1 MWVIGLL
8 PAIRYSKTVGIL
20 IEEIMADSNQSTE
33 YERSKAERRAEKA
46 PVNWSI
52 FGGGMMAIFT
62 LIGLLIGGQ
71 VSTHDSALQLIEV
84 MSPPLQM
91 LAFATITATITM
103 LALLLTM
110 LGVIKQAE
118 INYAKTFYD
127 LIERI
132 SLFDTILLIASASLL
147 TVLAIPITEA
157 ETEISEQAATVLYYI
172 LLLVNAAI
180 SGLLVAAVLMLFDA
194 IKSVIRTMH
203 VQTKATDQ

>member
-1 MWVIGLL
+1 MSDTS
-8 PAIRYSKTVGIL
+8 R
-20 IEEIMADSNQSTE
+20 STD
-33 YERSKAERRAEKA
+33 YERSKAEHRAEKS
-46 PVNWSI
+46 PINWSI
-52 FGGGMMAIFT
+52 AGGMMMAIFT

-118 INYAKTFYD
+118 LGFSKSFYE

-132 SLFDTILLIASASLL
+132 SLLDTILLISCASLL

-157 ETEISEQAATVLYYI
+157 ETEMS
-172 LLLVNAAI
+172 
-180 SGLLVAAVLMLFDA
+180 D
-194 IKSVIRTMH
+194 
-203 VQTKATDQ
+203 

>member
-1 MWVIGLL
+1 
-8 PAIRYSKTVGIL
+8 
-20 IEEIMADSNQSTE
+20 MADTTQSTE
-33 YERSKAERRAEKA
+33 YERSKAEHRAEKA
-46 PVNWSI
+46 PTNWSI
-52 FGGGMMAIFT
+52 IGGGMMAIVT
-62 LIGLLIGGQ
+62 LIGLIIGGQ

-118 INYAKTFYD
+118 ISYAKTFYD

-132 SLFDTILLIASASLL
+132 SLLDTILLIACASLL
-147 TVLAIPITEA
+147 TILAIPITEA
-157 ETEISEQAATVLYYI
+157 ETEMSEQAASALYYI
-172 LLLVNAAI
+172 LIFVNAII

-194 IKSVIRTMH
+194 IKSVIRTLH
-203 VQTKATDQ
+203 VQSNGKEQ

>member
-1 MWVIGLL
+1 MVDWHLI
-8 PAIRYSKTVGIL
+8 AIRYSKVVTVL
-20 IEEIMADSNQSTE
+20 SVEEIMVNSSRETE
-33 YERSKAERRAEKA
+33 DERSKAERRAEKA
-46 PVNWSI
+46 SINWSI
-52 FGGGMMAIFT
+52 IGGAMVATFT
-62 LIGLLIGGQ
+62 LIGLIIGGQ

-118 INYAKTFYD
+118 ITYAKTFYD

-132 SLFDTILLIASASLL
+132 SFFDTILLITCASLL

-157 ETEISEQAATVLYYI
+157 ETDMSEQAATILYYGLI
-172 LLLVNAAI
+172 VVNAAV

-194 IKSVIRTMH
+194 IKSVIRTLH
-203 VQTKATDQ
+203 VQTNSAEQ